1 MLFRLFTREL
11 WKTHARLKPSEME
24 AYLWKFEEV
33 QVDVEKKIQ
42 DRLVQR
48 PRAVRTRTLLIIDA
62 LRLEPLVS
70 NRRWVEILRALPDD
84 SPDGIKFT
92 EKEVEAILGGNSTR
106 ILNLD

>member
-1 MLFRLFTREL
+1 MNVISLI
-11 WKTHARLKPSEME
+11 HARAMENARAAETIEME

-70 NRRWVEILRALPDD
+70 NRR
-84 SPDGIKFT
+84 
-92 EKEVEAILGGNSTR
+92 
-106 ILNLD
+106 